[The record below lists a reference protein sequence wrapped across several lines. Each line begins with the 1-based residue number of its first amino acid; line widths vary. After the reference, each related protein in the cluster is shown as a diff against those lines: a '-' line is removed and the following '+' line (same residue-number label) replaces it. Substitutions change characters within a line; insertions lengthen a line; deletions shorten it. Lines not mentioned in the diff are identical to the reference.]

1 MQLTEKYRPR
11 EWKDVIAQD
20 KVVAQLCTLAKRS
33 QIGGES
39 FFISGQTGTGKTTI
53 AYLIAR
59 EIADDFA
66 IEEIDA
72 SNCTA
77 GYLRDLEQSMHLS
90 GFGKGGRAYIINEAH
105 GLRKD
110 ALRQLLVL
118 LERIPQ
124 HVVFVFTTTN
134 DGEDQ
139 LFEDNIDAGPL
150 LSRCICL
157 SLARRDLAQ
166 PFAERAAQIAQ
177 AENLGSAPIA
187 KLVRLVQT
195 HRNNFRAVLK
205 AIQNGELLA

>member
-11 EWKDVIAQD
+11 QWSEVIAQE
-20 KVVAQLCTLAKRS
+20 KVVTQLCMLAKRG

-39 FFISGQTGTGKTTI
+39 FLLTGGSGTGKTTI

-72 SNCTA
+72 SNCTS
-77 GYLRDLEQSMHLS
+77 GYLRELEQSMHLS

-124 HVVFVFTTTN
+124 HVTIIFTTTN
-134 DGEDQ
+134 DGEEQ

-157 SLARRDLAQ
+157 NLARRDLAK

-177 AENLGSAPIA
+177 AENLGSAPLANI
-187 KLVRLVQT
+187 VRLVQT

>member
-1 MQLTEKYRPR
+1 
-11 EWKDVIAQD
+11 
-20 KVVAQLCTLAKRS
+20 
-33 QIGGES
+33 
-39 FFISGQTGTGKTTI
+39 
-53 AYLIAR
+53 
-59 EIADDFA
+59 
-66 IEEIDA
+66 
-72 SNCTA
+72 
-77 GYLRDLEQSMHLS
+77 MHLS

-124 HVVFVFTTTN
+124 HVTIIFTTTN
-134 DGEDQ
+134 DGEEQ

-157 SLARRDLAQ
+157 NLARRDLAK

-177 AENLGSAPIA
+177 AENLGSAPLANI
-187 KLVRLVQT
+187 VRLVQT